1 MEVIVLSGKSNSSK
15 TTILDNLYNELIK
28 NNFTRVD
35 HKKTDDPKDH
45 RVFLNGKDSDGNDI
59 NVVITSPGDNYREL
73 LINYLF
79 VVDCCLY
86 SNKEMLKI
94 DYWIISE
101 NTEHENVK
109 NAFDK
114 SLKNHKYANIISCFE
129 VITTNENDKLK
140 QDQNNKQCLDEILE
154 KLNIKEVND
163 EVL

>member
-1 MEVIVLSGKSNSSK
+1 MEVIVLSGESSSGK
-15 TTILDNLYNELIK
+15 TTILDNLY
-28 NNFTRVD
+28 
-35 HKKTDDPKDH
+35 KKLKDDDFEEKMSHYTYDRKDH

-79 VVDCCLY
+79 VVDCCIY

-154 KLNIKEVND
+154 NLNIKEVKN
-163 EVL
+163 EVQ